1 MNYLP
6 TFLKSVLHVFYSGTP
21 RNRRP
26 GSRHWRMI
34 RSLLS
39 EKGIPP

>member
-21 RNRRP
+21 RNRP
-26 GSRHWRMI
+26 DSRHWRMI